1 MTNDK
6 FDADLKS
13 HRRFGLLAFML
24 LFGFGGIWATSAPID
39 GAAIATGIVT
49 VKSYSKVVQHLEG
62 GIIKDIFVENG
73 AMVEANQ
80 PILEID
86 NTQSLTELEAQNQR
100 LLSLRTWETRLEAER
115 DGRDTLVYPSSF
127 DLLGERAREDM
138 DGQIQIF
145 NARRSAR
152 AGSIEILEQ
161 RIEQLQSQ
169 IRGYRGLQA
178 SKEKL
183 TASYNE
189 ELVDIGELL
198 SQGFSDKNRLREL
211 ERNVSVLEGEIA
223 ELTATIGSTE
233 VAIGEAR
240 LQILQEEKEFQNDV
254 VSELRDVQ
262 TEINVGVEV
271 ATALE
276 DVVSRTIVR
285 APDSGIVNGLQ
296 FHTIAGV
303 IAPGMKILDID
314 SEDQMNL
321 YFQTKKR
328 KILPRSQNQKNY
340 FQLLN
345 SKDIVF
351 AYGPAGTGK
360 TFLAVAK
367 AVASLQQGLVKKII
381 LSRPAVEAGEKL
393 GFLPGDLKEKVDPF
407 LRPIYDALYEMMP
420 YDQVEKKLANNTI
433 EIAPIAF
440 MRGRTLEDCY
450 IILDEAQNTTKIQ
463 MKMFLTRLGK
473 NSKMVVVGDN
483 TQIDL
488 ISKNESGLIEASIK
502 LKNIDD
508 IGFIELDQ
516 RDVIRHEVVRKIIN
530 VYEDKNSN

>member
-1 MTNDK
+1 MSNLNYSLDIELNDNNYLPNLFGVNDK
-6 FDADLKS
+6 NIHILEKINNVQIKYRGNKIKIIGTKS
-13 HRRFGLLAFML
+13 SIQDTKEEILL
-24 LFGFGGIWATSAPID
+24 LFEQAKKGLDID
-39 GAAIATGIVT
+39 EDKIMETRSM
-49 VKSYSKVVQHLEG
+49 K
-62 GIIKDIFVENG
+62 
-73 AMVEANQ
+73 
-80 PILEID
+80 ILEID
-86 NTQSLTELEAQNQR
+86 
-100 LLSLRTWETRLEAER
+100 
-115 DGRDTLVYPSSF
+115 P
-127 DLLGERAREDM
+127 
-138 DGQIQIF
+138 
-145 NARRSAR
+145 
-152 AGSIEILEQ
+152 
-161 RIEQLQSQ
+161 
-169 IRGYRGLQA
+169 
-178 SKEKL
+178 
-183 TASYNE
+183 
-189 ELVDIGELL
+189 
-198 SQGFSDKNRLREL
+198 
-211 ERNVSVLEGEIA
+211 
-223 ELTATIGSTE
+223 
-233 VAIGEAR
+233 
-240 LQILQEEKEFQNDV
+240 
-254 VSELRDVQ
+254 
-262 TEINVGVEV
+262 
-271 ATALE
+271 
-276 DVVSRTIVR
+276 
-285 APDSGIVNGLQ
+285 
-296 FHTIAGV
+296 
-303 IAPGMKILDID
+303 
-314 SEDQMNL
+314 EDQMNL
-321 YFQTKKR
+321 FFQTKKR
-328 KILPRSQNQKNY
+328 KILPRSQNQKKY

-420 YDQVEKKLANNTI
+420 YDQVEKKLANNII

-488 ISKNESGLIEASIK
+488 ISKNESGLIDASIK

-530 VYEDKNSN
+530 AYENKNSN